1 MNYFAHAYRFFDD
14 PYYMAG
20 TGVPDWLTVVDRPVR
35 VRLRQAI
42 PLADDP
48 DPLTASVVRGIIQHL
63 QDDARFHETRAF
75 MELCLQLTT
84 LARDL
89 LGADAGFRP
98 SFLGHLLVEVL
109 LDARLIADE
118 PSRLETYYQVLASV
132 DGRLVEG
139 IVNQMAVRPTTR
151 LAWMIE
157 RFGEAR
163 VLWDYLDDDKL
174 LLRLNQVMHRVGLGQ
189 LPAEFRQLLPDARRL
204 VDARAAELLEAVEGG

>member
-1 MNYFAHAYRFFDD
+1 
-14 PYYMAG
+14 
-20 TGVPDWLTVVDRPVR
+20 
-35 VRLRQAI
+35 
-42 PLADDP
+42 
-48 DPLTASVVRGIIQHL
+48 
-63 QDDARFHETRAF
+63 

-118 PSRLETYYQVLASV
+118 PGRLETYYHVLASV

-189 LPAEFRQLLPDARRL
+189 LPAQFRQLLPDARRL